1 MAEKHIKPKNTTWQF
16 IETGFAPRLREENTG
31 LFLPTL
37 GMVYFSFSKPY
48 LNSDFTQPKNAEML
62 ANVDAMFMTEYREYQ
77 TNEIL
82 RSFTSAASKTAL
94 QASMYNSHSN
104 SAPILG
110 ILSSIYTVASSN
122 TDVRTWATLPKYIFV
137 LRTSESSND
146 KNNLIYTRIIDGK
159 ITDNKTIDLK

>member
-1 MAEKHIKPKNTTWQF
+1 
-16 IETGFAPRLREENTG
+16 
-31 LFLPTL
+31 
-37 GMVYFSFSKPY
+37 
-48 LNSDFTQPKNAEML
+48 ML